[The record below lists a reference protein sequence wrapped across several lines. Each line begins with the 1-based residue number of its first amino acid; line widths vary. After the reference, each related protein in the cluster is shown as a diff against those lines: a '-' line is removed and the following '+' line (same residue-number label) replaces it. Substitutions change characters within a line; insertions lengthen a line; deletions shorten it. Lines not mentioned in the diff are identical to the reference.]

1 MTSFFNAV
9 AKVLLSI
16 LFQKIYFLYMYVI
29 VKYVIWALKKAVVHM
44 KAYEL
49 DKFRT
54 DYEIDTDEIPNE
66 LHFNT
71 IEELEEFINELR
83 KSCITY

>member
-29 VKYVIWALKKAVVHM
+29 VKYVIWALKKANRLSRLSVNW
-44 KAYEL
+44 
-49 DKFRT
+49 R
-54 DYEIDTDEIPNE
+54 
-66 LHFNT
+66 
-71 IEELEEFINELR
+71 R
-83 KSCITY
+83 